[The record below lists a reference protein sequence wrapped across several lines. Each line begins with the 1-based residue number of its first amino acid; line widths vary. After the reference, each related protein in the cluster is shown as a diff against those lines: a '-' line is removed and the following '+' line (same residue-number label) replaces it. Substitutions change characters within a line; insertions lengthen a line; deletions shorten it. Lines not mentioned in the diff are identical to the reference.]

1 MYVCTR
7 TGFGA
12 SLLLR
17 AEYMYYVHIQDQ
29 STPTPPPATQSLIL
43 TPPHQK
49 QTKPIAIINQVV
61 RKSYR
66 VSQGPHFALAREK
79 KAAELT
85 KEMLDSGEW
94 ATAAFKVGPSVRP
107 SVSLVSLVL

>member
-1 MYVCTR
+1 MCVHGLGSGPPSSCVPSICIMYTYKTNR
-7 TGFGA
+7 
-12 SLLLR
+12 L
-17 AEYMYYVHIQDQ
+17 Q
-29 STPTPPPATQSLIL
+29 PPPPSTQSLIL